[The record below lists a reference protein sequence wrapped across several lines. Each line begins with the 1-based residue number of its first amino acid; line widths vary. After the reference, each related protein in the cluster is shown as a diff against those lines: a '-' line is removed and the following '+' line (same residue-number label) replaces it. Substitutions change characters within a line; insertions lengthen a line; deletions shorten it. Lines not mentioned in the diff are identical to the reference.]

1 MFPFSKERTAPAA
14 GPALANVAEAE
25 EAEEAIPV
33 QAFGSP
39 PPQEYMEV
47 LEELMERQMSVG
59 NAFTRYDFNERY
71 HMISHVTE
79 WLQNGHHR
87 VMC

>member
-1 MFPFSKERTAPAA
+1 M
-14 GPALANVAEAE
+14 
-25 EAEEAIPV
+25 

-39 PPQEYMEV
+39 PAQDNMEV

-59 NAFTRYDFNERY
+59 NAFTHYDFNECY

-79 WLQNGHHR
+79 W
-87 VMC
+87 